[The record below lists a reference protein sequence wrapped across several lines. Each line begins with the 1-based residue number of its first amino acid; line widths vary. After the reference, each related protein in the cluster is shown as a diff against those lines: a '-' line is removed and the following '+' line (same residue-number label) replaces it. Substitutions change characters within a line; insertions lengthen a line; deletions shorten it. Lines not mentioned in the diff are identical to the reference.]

1 MLNEYLKRAIAA
13 HQGTSFSPER
23 RGEQLI
29 KEFTELLEAD
39 LKEIGP
45 ENHEQYAT
53 RYKRY
58 LSDWLGAKSRCLSS
72 MITGPARFPVERNRK
87 ANEAEHRKYETFMQ
101 WREKAKK
108 AIARQGKPQ
117 YSNQAEI
124 DKYKAK
130 LATCIKSQEFMKAVN
145 AIVRKT
151 VDNSVKIEAINL
163 TVKNMG
169 LNIGPDFAQKILSP
183 DYCGRIGF
191 ASYALTN
198 NNAEIHRL
206 EGRIKELEAKAK
218 AEAEAEA
225 IEAGDPDA
233 QANQYPIKGGNVV
246 LNFKDNRI
254 QVFFYEKPDEDMR
267 NQLKRKAFK
276 WAPSQSAWQRQITV
290 NAIYDTNC
298 LFEIKIPRI

>member
-108 AIARQGKPQ
+108 AIARQNKPK
-117 YSNQAEI
+117 YSNDSELER
-124 DKYKAK
+124 YRVK
-130 LATCIKSQEFMKAVN
+130 LANCIKSQEFMKAVN
-145 AIVRKT
+145 AVVRKKI
-151 VDNSVKIEAINL
+151 DNATKIEAINL
-163 TVKNMG
+163 TAQNMG
-169 LNIGPDFAQKILSP
+169 LNVGPDFAQMILTP

-218 AEAEAEA
+218 AEQEAKEAEA
-225 IEAGDPDA
+225 NDPDL
-233 QANQYPIKGGNVV
+233 QANSYPIKGGNVV
-246 LNFKDNRI
+246 VNFETNRI
-254 QVFFYEKPDEDMR
+254 QVFYHEKPDEDTR
-267 NQLKRKAFK
+267 NRLKGKAFK
-276 WAPSQSAWQRQITV
+276 WAPSQSAWQRQLTN
-290 NAIYDTNC
+290 NAIYDTNQ
-298 LFEIKIPRI
+298 LFDIKIQRI